1 LPGDF
6 HGHRS
11 LAGYGPWGHR
21 ESDTT
26 KHITDRSLVP
36 KSLGTTVL
44 VHDGPFLA
52 VRKLNEDQKC
62 VQDFS

>member
-1 LPGDF
+1 MSGI
-6 HGHRS
+6 
-11 LAGYGPWGHR
+11 WGHR

-36 KSLGTTVL
+36 KRLGTTVL

-52 VRKLNEDQKC
+52 ARKLNEDKKC
-62 VQDFS
+62 AQDLS